1 MRKELTAVR
10 QEKVELKREK
20 DRTIQRLE
28 EDIHEMRNK
37 KRQLI
42 DELEGYDAKIAEQ
55 KASHLKEVT
64 QIYD

>member
-20 DRTIQRLE
+20 DRTIQQLE
-28 EDIHEMRNK
+28 EHIHEIQRK

-42 DELEGYDAKIAEQ
+42 DELEGYDAKLAEQ
-55 KASHLKEVT
+55 KASHLKGVT